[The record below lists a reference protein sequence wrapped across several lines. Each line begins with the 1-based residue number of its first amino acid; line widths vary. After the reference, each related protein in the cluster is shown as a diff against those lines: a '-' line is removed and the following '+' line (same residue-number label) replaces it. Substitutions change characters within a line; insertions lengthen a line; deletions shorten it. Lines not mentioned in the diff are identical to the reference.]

1 MPATTAAGGLSAWA
15 SAAHADRVM
24 AAETLSSFTNMR
36 ESYYLS
42 ARSGADRESPPHLWH
57 NSLVPYRSSLCL
69 MVSMVRDGV
78 VSPLELVDAHLRQI
92 EKRNPSINAFVTVL
106 AEAARETARALERG
120 GARGV
125 LHGVPVTVKDSF
137 DMAGLAT
144 RGGSVE
150 RAPTPAPRDAT
161 VVARLRAAGAIVLGR
176 TNTPEMLKRYDTDNA
191 ITGRTNNPWDVER
204 TPGGSSGGEAAAIA
218 AMCSAGGVAS
228 DGGGSIRVPAHFC
241 GVAGLKPTPGRIPG
255 TGHTPSLGYPA
266 GLVTVVGPMARTAAD
281 LRLLFSVLSGYD
293 AQDAFSVP
301 APLREAISGAVRIG
315 VWEQFYGVPVD
326 PEIRAAVRMAAGL
339 AGDLGFPV
347 EEFEPRGLE
356 RAPNLWNFF
365 FNQWLDAG
373 KELTAETA
381 LLNLAA
387 RAAMRAALLRQMED
401 VPAILMPAFGIA
413 AFRHGES
420 RWQVEGKEI
429 GLFQAGM
436 PAVIANVL
444 GLPSVVIPM
453 AMSSA
458 GVPIGV
464 QLMGRPFEDE
474 LLLGIAIRLEQARGT
489 WTGIIE

>member
-1 MPATTAAGGLSAWA
+1 
-15 SAAHADRVM
+15 
-24 AAETLSSFTNMR
+24 
-36 ESYYLS
+36 
-42 ARSGADRESPPHLWH
+42 
-57 NSLVPYRSSLCL
+57 

-78 VSPLELVDAHLRQI
+78 VSPLELVDAHLGQI

-106 AEAARETARALERG
+106 ADEARETARTLESGGTRESLRG
-120 GARGV
+120 P
-125 LHGVPVTVKDSF
+125 LHGIPVTVKDSF

-144 RGGSVE
+144 RVGSLD
-150 RAPTPAPRDAT
+150 RPRMPASRDAT
-161 VVARLRAAGAIVLGR
+161 VVARLRAAGAIVIGR

-191 ITGRTNNPWDVER
+191 ITGRTNNPWDVAR

-293 AQDAFSVP
+293 GQDAFSVP
-301 APLREAISGAVRIG
+301 APLGEPVLDAVRIG
-315 VWEQFYGVPVD
+315 VWEQFYGVPLD
-326 PEIRAAVRMAAGL
+326 PEIRAAVRMAAAL
-339 AGDLGFPV
+339 ADDLGFTV
-347 EEFEPRGLE
+347 DGLEPRGLE
-356 RAPNLWNFF
+356 RAPNLWSFF
-365 FNQWLDAG
+365 FSQWLDTG
-373 KELTAETA
+373 KDLTAEAA

-401 VPAILMPAFGIA
+401 VPVILMPVFGIA

-436 PAVIANVL
+436 PAVVANVL
-444 GLPSVVIPM
+444 GLPAVTIPM
-453 AMSSA
+453 VVSSA
-458 GVPIGV
+458 RVPIGV

-474 LLLGIAIRLEQARGT
+474 TLLELAIRLEAARGP
-489 WTGIIE
+489 WAGIIE

>member
-1 MPATTAAGGLSAWA
+1 
-15 SAAHADRVM
+15 M
-24 AAETLSSFTNMR
+24 A
-36 ESYYLS
+36 
-42 ARSGADRESPPHLWH
+42 
-57 NSLVPYRSSLCL
+57 
-69 MVSMVRDGV
+69 SMVRDGAI
-78 VSPLELVDAHLRQI
+78 SPLELVDAHLRQI

-106 AEAARETARALERG
+106 ADEARETARALERG
-120 GARGV
+120 GTRGPLRGP
-125 LHGVPVTVKDSF
+125 LHGVPVTVKDCF

-144 RGGSVE
+144 RVGSLE
-150 RAPTPAPRDAT
+150 RSPAPASRDAT
-161 VVARLRAAGAIVLGR
+161 VVARLRAAGAIVIGR

-191 ITGRTNNPWDVER
+191 ITGRTNNPWDLAR
-204 TPGGSSGGEAAAIA
+204 TPGGSSGGEAAALA

-228 DGGGSIRVPAHFC
+228 DGGGSIRMPAHFC
-241 GVAGLKPTPGRIPG
+241 GIAGLKPTPGRIPG

-301 APLREAISGAVRIG
+301 APRREGVPDTALDTMLDTMLDTASDAMLGTASGTMSGTARIG

-326 PEIRAAVRMAAGL
+326 PEILAAVRRAATL
-339 AGDLGFPV
+339 AGDLGFTV
-347 EEFEPRGLE
+347 EGFEPRGLE

-365 FNQWLDAG
+365 FSQWLDAG
-373 KELTAETA
+373 KELTAEAA

-387 RAAMRAALLRQMED
+387 RAAMRAALLRQMETM
-401 VPAILMPAFGIA
+401 PAVLMPVFGIA

-429 GLFQAGM
+429 GLFQAAM
-436 PAVIANVL
+436 PTVIANVL
-444 GLPSVVIPM
+444 GLPAVTIPM
-453 AMSSA
+453 AISSA

-474 LLLGIAIRLEQARGT
+474 LLLGIAIRLEHARGA
-489 WTGIIE
+489 WAGIVE

>member
-1 MPATTAAGGLSAWA
+1 
-15 SAAHADRVM
+15 
-24 AAETLSSFTNMR
+24 
-36 ESYYLS
+36 
-42 ARSGADRESPPHLWH
+42 
-57 NSLVPYRSSLCL
+57 
-69 MVSMVRDGV
+69 MVSMVQDGA

-106 AEAARETARALERG
+106 ADPARETARALESGGTRG
-120 GARGV
+120 P
-125 LHGVPVTVKDSF
+125 LHGVPVTVKDCF
-137 DMAGLAT
+137 DMAGMAT
-144 RGGSVE
+144 RVGSLE
-150 RAPTPAPRDAT
+150 RPRTPASRDAT
-161 VVARLRAAGAIVLGR
+161 VVARLRAAGAIVIGR

-241 GVAGLKPTPGRIPG
+241 GVAGMKPTPGRIPG

-293 AQDAFSVP
+293 GQDAFSVP
-301 APLREAISGAVRIG
+301 APLGEPAPPGEPVLGALGIG

-326 PEIRAAVRMAAGL
+326 PEIRDAVRMAARL
-339 AGDLGFPV
+339 AHDLGFTV
-347 EEFEPRGLE
+347 DGFAPRGLE
-356 RAPNLWNFF
+356 RAPNLWSFF
-365 FNQWLDAG
+365 FSQWLDAG
-373 KELTAETA
+373 KDLTAEGA

-387 RAAMRAALLRQMED
+387 RTAMRAALLRQMED
-401 VPAILMPAFGIA
+401 VPAVLMPVFGIA

-436 PAVIANVL
+436 PAVVANLL
-444 GLPSVVIPM
+444 GLPAVTIPM
-453 AMSSA
+453 AVSRA

-474 LLLGIAIRLEQARGT
+474 TLLGIAIRLEEARGP
-489 WTGIIE
+489 WAGIIE